1 MEDANNIGK
10 DIKYSPAKCGPFRC
24 DHCTYFVK
32 PYMCK
37 HPEVVAEP
45 KMPKVKFEGKT
56 YAGVEPGGCCCE
68 FHPDRAIDSIP
79 FGSVGL

>member
-1 MEDANNIGK
+1 
-10 DIKYSPAKCGPFRC
+10 
-24 DHCTYFVK
+24 
-32 PYMCK
+32 MCK

-68 FHPDRAIDSIP
+68 FHPDRAIDSVP